1 MIMTNL
7 NRHQNFNERRK
18 EHDMLGAIIG
28 DIVGSTREWHNVKTE
43 DFELMPP
50 GSRFTDDTVMTLAV
64 AKWLM
69 DDPSHEADSLVRIM
83 QDMGRRYPNAGYGGM
98 FRKWLMSDNPQPY
111 GSFGNG
117 SAMRVSPVGMYAKS
131 LDEALELARITA
143 SVTHSHPEGI
153 KGAQAVA
160 AAVYLQ
166 LNEMFSKDGKI
177 KQFVEEKFGYN
188 LDIKLEDIRDDYHF
202 DVTCQGSVPIAIM
215 AFLQRYTALD
225 SLRLAISM
233 GGDSDTIGCMTASIA
248 DAQPFS
254 RVPSSAFPSE
264 VIKKCRELLPQELLE
279 INDRFE
285 AFVRRPLYQSYYL
298 NTRNIFAGEYPGD
311 KYGEKTEKKIN
322 QMVHFGVRHFIDL
335 TEEGELHPY
344 SHLLPKGCTYTRF
357 PIRDVDVPD
366 SMESVSCLIAHIQ
379 ELSKRDDGYVYIHCW
394 GGVGR
399 TGTIVGCY
407 LADDN
412 FDSTMNKLRNCF
424 SQMPKS
430 SHRVTPET
438 KAQETFIKK
447 YIEGMEERE
456 QKRKERVK
464 DCIRGS
470 LMAGA
475 AGDALGY
482 PVEFMS
488 RNAIHTQYGN
498 KGITQFELDHNDKAL
513 VSDDTQMTLFTAN
526 GMLMGL
532 TRAYMRGIGGQL
544 ENYMNGAYV
553 DWYYTQTGKLPE
565 GATREDYHFTWL
577 RDLPE
582 LAHRRAPGTTC
593 MSACEN
599 LINNQRPRNNS
610 KGCGGIMRV
619 APMGLLDAACQVKND
634 RGLYSTKRLAEAG
647 AKIAKT
653 THLHPLGYLP
663 AALMT
668 LLISRIVP
676 LTPEEVKA
684 SIYQIVQDGLDV
696 MMGVEEDEHYTDKE
710 YLRELTRRAVEL
722 AKSDVSDA
730 NAIQQL
736 GEGRTAEE
744 AWAISLYCALRHI
757 GNMKEAII
765 AAVNHDGDSDSTGS
779 ITGNI
784 MGAIYGYE
792 AITRERLFCPEG
804 KRFEDTIELHNIILA
819 LADDLYT
826 GCIISEYNPIETPEK
841 KQWYA
846 RYCEMKPVGI

>member
-1 MIMTNL
+1 
-7 NRHQNFNERRK
+7 
-18 EHDMLGAIIG
+18 MLGAIIG

-43 DFELMPP
+43 DFELLPQ

-98 FRKWLMSDNPQPY
+98 FRKWLKSDSPQPY
-111 GSFGNG
+111 GSYGNG

-131 LDEALELARITA
+131 MDEALELARITA
-143 SVTHSHPEGI
+143 SVTHNHLEGI

-160 AAVYLQ
+160 AAVYMQ
-166 LNEMFSKDGKI
+166 LNEEFDVQGKI
-177 KQFVEEKFGYN
+177 KRYIEERFGYN
-188 LDIKLEDIRDDYHF
+188 LDFKLEDIRNEYRF
-202 DVTCQGSVPIAIM
+202 DSSCQGSVPIAIM
-215 AFLQRYTALD
+215 AFLQRYNASD

-233 GGDSDTIGCMTASIA
+233 GGDSDTIGCMTTSIA
-248 DAQPFS
+248 YACPFN
-254 RVPSSAFPSE
+254 VISSHTNIPEDVVA
-264 VIKKCRELLPQELLE
+264 KCRELLPKELLD

-285 AFVRRPLYQSYYL
+285 AFVTRPLYQSYYL
-298 NTRNIFAGEYPGD
+298 KTRNIFAGEYPGD
-311 KYGEKTEKKIN
+311 KYGEKAEKKIK

-335 TEEGELHPY
+335 TEEGELRPY
-344 SHLLPKGCTYTRF
+344 SQLLPKGCTYTRF

-366 SMESVSCLIAHIQ
+366 SVESVSRLIGHIQ
-379 ELSKRDDGYVYIHCW
+379 ELSRRDDGYVYIHCW

-407 LADDN
+407 LAEDTKNILYKKPSNNDEW
-412 FDSTMNKLRNCF
+412 FECVMSRLRNNF
-424 SQMPKS
+424 TQMPKS
-430 SHRVTPET
+430 SYRVTPET
-438 KAQETFIKK
+438 KEQEAFIKK
-447 YIEGMEERE
+447 YIESMAERE

-488 RNAIHTQYGN
+488 RNSILVQYGD
-498 KGITQFELDHNDKAL
+498 KGITKFELDRCGKAL

-532 TRAYMRGIGGQL
+532 TRGYMRGIGGEP
-544 ENYMNGAYV
+544 ENYVDGAYI
-553 DWYYTQTGKLPE
+553 DWYYTQTGKKKSVF
-565 GATREDYHFTWL
+565 GDMDFHYTWL

-582 LAHRRAPGTTC
+582 LAYRRAPGTTC
-593 MSACEN
+593 MSACEC
-599 LINNQRPRNNS
+599 LLEDERPKNNS

-619 APMGLLDAACQVKND
+619 APMGLLDAAYQVKND
-634 RGLYSTKRLAEAG
+634 RGLYPTKRLAEAG
-647 AKIAKT
+647 AMIAKT
-653 THLHPLGYLP
+653 THLHPLGYLS

-676 LTPEEVKA
+676 LSPDEVKA

-696 MMGVEEDEHYTDKE
+696 MMEMEDDKHLDDKE
-710 YLRELTRRAVEL
+710 YLRELTRKAVEL
-722 AKSDVSDA
+722 ATSDVPDTE
-730 NAIQQL
+730 AILQL
-736 GEGRTAEE
+736 GEGWTAEE
-744 AWAISLYCALRHI
+744 AWAISLYSALRHI
-757 GNMKEAII
+757 DSMKEAII

-792 AITRERLFCPEG
+792 AIKQERLFCPDG

-826 GCIISEYNPIETPEK
+826 GCIISEYDPIETPEK

-846 RYCEMKPVGI
+846 RYCEMKPEGI

>member
-1 MIMTNL
+1 MH
-7 NRHQNFNERRK
+7 RFSQGYK
-18 EHDMLGAIIG
+18 YVYVMLGAIIG
-28 DIVGSTREWHNVKTE
+28 DIVGSTREWNNVKTE
-43 DFELMPP
+43 DFELLPE

-69 DDPSHEADSLVRIM
+69 EDPSHDADKLVGIM
-83 QDMGRRYPNAGYGGM
+83 QDMGRRYPDAGYGGM
-98 FRKWLMSDNPQPY
+98 FHKWLNSDNPQPY
-111 GSFGNG
+111 GSYGNG

-143 SVTHSHPEGI
+143 SVTHNHPEGI
-153 KGAQAVA
+153 KGAQAIA
-160 AAVYLQ
+160 AAIYIQ
-166 LNEMFSKDGKI
+166 LNEKFDVQGKI
-177 KQFVEEKFGYN
+177 KRYVEKHFGYN
-188 LDIKLEDIRDDYHF
+188 LGIKLEDIRNEYRF
-202 DVTCQGSVPIAIM
+202 DSSCQGSVPIAIM
-215 AFLQRYTALD
+215 AYLQRHSALET
-225 SLRLAISM
+225 LRLAISM
-233 GGDSDTIGCMTASIA
+233 GGDSDTIGCMATSIA
-248 DAQPFS
+248 YACPFN
-254 RVPSSAFPSE
+254 VISSSTNIPKE
-264 VIKKCRELLPQELLE
+264 VISKCRELLPKELLD

-285 AFVRRPLYQSYYL
+285 AFVTRPLYQSYYL
-298 NTRNIFAGEYPGD
+298 YTRNIFAGEYPGD
-311 KYGEKTEKKIN
+311 KYGEKAEKKIN

-335 TEEGELHPY
+335 TEEGELRPY
-344 SHLLPKGCTYTRF
+344 SHLLPKDCTYTRF
-357 PIRDVDVPD
+357 PIRDVGIPD
-366 SMESVSCLIAHIQ
+366 SVESVNHLIDHIQ

-407 LADDN
+407 LADGN
-412 FDSTMNKLRNCF
+412 FERAMNDLRYCF
-424 SQMPKS
+424 SRMPKS

-438 KAQETFIKK
+438 KEQEDFIKK
-447 YIEGMEERE
+447 YIESMEERE
-456 QKRKERVK
+456 HKLKERVK
-464 DCIRGS
+464 DCIRGC

-488 RNAIHTQYGN
+488 RNAILTRYGN
-498 KGITQFELDHNDKAL
+498 KGITQFEIDRKGKAQ

-532 TRAYMRGIGGQL
+532 TRGFMRGIGGQP
-544 ENYMNGAYV
+544 ENYVEGAYI
-553 DWYYTQTGKLPE
+553 DWYYTQTVGRTTMNE
-565 GATREDYHFTWL
+565 NMDFHSTWL

-593 MSACEN
+593 MSACDS
-599 LINNQRPRNNS
+599 LLRHVRPNNYS

-619 APMGLLDAACQVKND
+619 APMGLLDASFKIIND
-634 RGLYSTKRLAEAG
+634 RGLYTTKRLAEAG

-676 LTPEEVKA
+676 LTPDEVKA

-696 MMGVEEDEHYTDKE
+696 MMEMEGDKHHDDKE
-710 YLRELTRRAVEL
+710 YLRELTLKAVEL
-722 AKSDVSDA
+722 SKSDVPDA
-730 NAIQQL
+730 NAIRRL
-736 GEGRTAEE
+736 GEGWTAEE
-744 AWAISLYCALRHI
+744 AWAISLYCALKHI
-757 GNMKEAII
+757 DSMKEAII

-792 AITRERLFCPEG
+792 TITRERLFCPEG

-826 GCIISEYNPIETPEK
+826 GCVISEYDPIDTPEK

-846 RYCEMKPVGI
+846 RYCEMKPDGI

>member
-1 MIMTNL
+1 
-7 NRHQNFNERRK
+7 
-18 EHDMLGAIIG
+18 MLGAIIG

-43 DFELMPP
+43 DFELLPQ

-64 AKWLM
+64 ARWLM
-69 DDPSHEADSLVRIM
+69 DDPLHEVDSLVRIM

-98 FRKWLMSDNPQPY
+98 FRKWLKSDNPQPY
-111 GSFGNG
+111 GSYGNG

-143 SVTHSHPEGI
+143 SVTHNHPEGI
-153 KGAQAVA
+153 KGAQAIA
-160 AAVYLQ
+160 AAVYMQ
-166 LNEMFSKDGKI
+166 LNEEFDVQGKI
-177 KQFVEEKFGYN
+177 KRYIEEQFGYN
-188 LDIKLEDIRDDYHF
+188 LDVKLEDIRNEYRF
-202 DVTCQGSVPIAIM
+202 DSSCQGSVPIAIM
-215 AFLQRYTALD
+215 AFLQRYNALD

-233 GGDSDTIGCMTASIA
+233 GGDSDTIGCMTTSIA
-248 DAQPFS
+248 YACPFN
-254 RVPSSAFPSE
+254 VISSHTNIPE
-264 VIKKCRELLPQELLE
+264 NVITKCKELLPKELLE
-279 INDRFE
+279 INDLFE
-285 AFVRRPLYQSYYL
+285 AYVTRPLYQSYYL
-298 NTRNIFAGEYPGD
+298 NTRNVFAGEYPGD
-311 KYGEKTEKKIN
+311 KYGEKAEKKIN

-344 SHLLPKGCTYTRF
+344 SHLLPMGCTYTRF

-366 SMESVSCLIAHIQ
+366 SVENVSRLIDHIQ
-379 ELSKRDDGYVYIHCW
+379 ELSKRNDGYVYIHCW

-407 LADDN
+407 LADNN
-412 FDSTMNKLRNCF
+412 FERTMDKLRNCF

-438 KAQETFIKK
+438 KEQEAFIKK
-447 YIEGMEERE
+447 YIKSMEERE

-464 DCIRGS
+464 DCIHGS

-488 RNAIHTQYGN
+488 RNAILAQYGD
-498 KGITQFELDHNDKAL
+498 KGITKFELDRSGKAL

-532 TRAYMRGIGGQL
+532 TRGYMRGIGGEP
-544 ENYMNGAYV
+544 ENYVDGAYI
-553 DWYYTQTGKLPE
+553 DWYYTQTGKKKSVF
-565 GATREDYHFTWL
+565 GDMDFHYTWL

-582 LAHRRAPGTTC
+582 LAYRRAPGTTC
-593 MSACEN
+593 MSACEC
-599 LINNQRPRNNS
+599 LLEHERPKNNS

-619 APMGLLDAACQVKND
+619 APMGLLDAAYQVKND
-634 RGLYSTKRLAEAG
+634 SGLYPTKRLAEAG

-676 LTPEEVKA
+676 LSPEEVKA
-684 SIYQIVQDGLDV
+684 SIYQIVKDGLDV
-696 MMGVEEDEHYTDKE
+696 MMEMDGDGHNGDKE
-710 YLRELTRRAVEL
+710 YLREITWRAVEL

-730 NAIQQL
+730 DAIRQL
-736 GEGRTAEE
+736 GEGWTAEE
-744 AWAISLYCALRHI
+744 AWAVSLYCSLRHI
-757 GNMKEAII
+757 DSMKDAII

-792 AITRERLFCPEG
+792 AITQERLFCPEG
-804 KRFEDTIELHNIILA
+804 KKIEDTIELHNIILA

-826 GCIISEYNPIETPEK
+826 GCVISEYAPIDTPEK